1 MLPNLKPLL
10 RWTAATLAVTALSAN
25 LATAQTTGKL
35 KVGFMLPYTGT
46 FASLGVAIENGFRQH
61 VIELGGKIAGREVE
75 YFKVDDES
83 EPSKATDNVNKLIK
97 RDQVDV
103 LIGSVHSGVAMAMAK
118 AAKESGTLLIVPNAG
133 ADAVTGAMCA
143 PNIFRSS
150 FSNWQPGYAMGE
162 VMAKKGIKKVVTIT
176 WKYAAGDE
184 SVKGFKESFEK
195 GGGTVVKELSLPFPN
210 VEFQGL
216 LTEIA
221 ATKPDAVFTFFA
233 GGGAVKFVKDYAA
246 AGLKGTIPL
255 YGSGFLTDGNLDAQ
269 GAAADGLFTA
279 LHYADSL
286 DTKRDKAFR
295 LNYAKTFRMQ
305 PDVYAVQGY
314 DAAQMLSIGLNATKG
329 DATKANDISA
339 ALRKATIDSPRGP
352 FTISASHNPV
362 QDFYLRQSSDKEK
375 ENKKIGIASAKL
387 ADPGR
392 GCKM

>member
-1 MLPNLKPLL
+1 MLPTINSLA
-10 RWTAATLAVTALSAN
+10 RWAGATVALTALSAS
-25 LATAQTTGKL
+25 LASAQTTGKL

-46 FASLGVAIENGFRQH
+46 FASLGTAIENGFRQH
-61 VIELGGKIAGREVE
+61 VTELGGKIAGREVE

-103 LIGSVHSGVAMAMAK
+103 LVGTVHSGVAMAMAK

-143 PNIFRSS
+143 SNIIRSS
-150 FSNWQPGYAMGE
+150 ISNWQPGYAMGE

-255 YGSGFLTDGNLDAQ
+255 YGSGFLTDGNLDAE

-286 DTKRDKAFR
+286 NTKRDNAFR

-314 DAAQMLSIGLNATKG
+314 DAAQMLAIGLNATKG
-329 DATKANDISA
+329 DATKSADISA

-352 FTISASHNPV
+352 FTISAAHNPV
-362 QDFYLRQSSDKEK
+362 QDFYLRQSSAKEK
-375 ENKKIGIASAKL
+375 ENKVIGIASAKL

>member
-1 MLPNLKPLL
+1 MLGNFNSLV
-10 RWTAATLAVTALSAN
+10 RWTGATLAVTALSAS
-25 LATAQTTGKL
+25 LASAQTTGKL

-46 FASLGVAIENGFRQH
+46 FASLGTAIENGFRQH
-61 VIELGGKIAGREVE
+61 VTELGGKIAVREVE

-103 LIGSVHSGVAMAMAK
+103 IVGTVHSGVAMAMAK

-255 YGSGFLTDGNLDAQ
+255 YGSGFLTEGVLDAQ
-269 GAAADGLFTA
+269 AASADGLFTA

-286 DTKRDKAFR
+286 NTKRDNAFR
-295 LNYAKTFRMQ
+295 LNYAKTYRMQ

-314 DAAQMLSIGLNATKG
+314 DAAQMLAIGLNATKG
-329 DATKANDISA
+329 DATKATDISA

-362 QDFYLRQSSDKEK
+362 QDFYLRQTSAKEK
-375 ENKKIGIASAKL
+375 ENKVVGMASAKL

-392 GCKM
+392 ACKM